1 MLLFS
6 RPITNSFLWF
16 RHYCSSERHTKMLKS
31 FRKKKPY
38 FKLYDTNGH
47 TYTHTGTRYGYVHL
61 GTCLIE
67 ANRPLPLPRAT
78 PRPRPSSSS
87 SPSLASTSFQTLEL
101 DSPLKTLTLGTPRL
115 PPSVYP
121 SAPRRPS
128 RLPRPALQL
137 GPRGPRVSPGLEL
150 LVRSLR
156 WAGGCGQVAWWA
168 GRRGRR
174 RWMEMR

>member
-1 MLLFS
+1 MVSSLLFI
-6 RPITNSFLWF
+6 RTTHKNAQILPQKETIFQTLRYERTYVYAYRYAVRIRTP
-16 RHYCSSERHTKMLKS
+16 RHLPHRGQS
-31 FRKKKPY
+31 P
-38 FKLYDTNGH
+38 
-47 TYTHTGTRYGYVHL
+47 
-61 GTCLIE
+61 
-67 ANRPLPLPRAT
+67 PPLPRAT

-121 SAPRRPS
+121 SAPRRPL

-168 GRRGRR
+168 GGRGRR